1 MRFIYLIQQNG
12 ATIYNSTISLEGAGS
27 INTVL
32 YSIVFID
39 KI

>member
-1 MRFIYLIQQNG
+1 MVPQS
-12 ATIYNSTISLEGAGS
+12 TIYYLSGGSTGAGS